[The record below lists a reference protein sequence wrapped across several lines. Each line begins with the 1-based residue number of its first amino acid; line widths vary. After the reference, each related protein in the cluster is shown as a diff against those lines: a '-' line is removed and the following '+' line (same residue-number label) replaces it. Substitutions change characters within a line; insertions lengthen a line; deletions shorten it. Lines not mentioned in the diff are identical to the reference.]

1 VAVYGVTDVP
11 ILNRGKIYSFMLQK
25 CVEKSQN
32 KQKEVM
38 VMVQHLKDNRRLLV
52 DLKSFYLLKN
62 KLSSIRLLFIK
73 QFHWN
78 RNGNNELYK
87 SKLKVYLAIKSK
99 LKERFIQINIKTG
112 VWWISEFEILIPGWI
127 FYLDVPLIK

>member
-1 VAVYGVTDVP
+1 MAVYGVTDVP
-11 ILNRGKIYSFMLQK
+11 ILNCGKIYSFMLQK

-73 QFHWN
+73 QFH
-78 RNGNNELYK
+78 
-87 SKLKVYLAIKSK
+87 
-99 LKERFIQINIKTG
+99 
-112 VWWISEFEILIPGWI
+112 
-127 FYLDVPLIK
+127 

>member
-1 VAVYGVTDVP
+1 MAVYGVTDVP

-73 QFHWN
+73 QFH
-78 RNGNNELYK
+78 
-87 SKLKVYLAIKSK
+87 
-99 LKERFIQINIKTG
+99 
-112 VWWISEFEILIPGWI
+112 
-127 FYLDVPLIK
+127 